1 MNAPEVTLP
10 AGYRITRFYTLARR
24 FPTLIGRLP
33 NGSELPYGPYTVGQF
48 VTAVVLLV
56 GGYWTLPLWGGQRGL
71 LVNAPLLLGVTAGA
85 VMFLRKVPWRGR
97 GPVPILRGAFSSYG
111 SAQGTYRGKALP
123 ARQATRV
130 TGRICIADE
139 RAMSAASSL
148 LRERRAQL
156 PGQAAQVH
164 QDAAASASASAS
176 AQHHVSAG
184 VSTSPPPAPLTA
196 PASAAPA
203 PTSPLTFTARPAP
216 RTARPARP
224 ARAAGAASLSGVQR
238 LRQQAGAA
246 STTGSPNTVG
256 PTAQLAAAGSSR
268 KH

>member
-71 LVNAPLLLGVTAGA
+71 LLNAPLLLGVTAGA

-97 GPVPILRGAFSSYG
+97 GPVPMLRGAFSSYG

-139 RAMSAASSL
+139 RAMSAASTL

-164 QDAAASASASAS
+164 QDAAAS

-203 PTSPLTFTARPAP
+203 PTSTARPAP
-216 RTARPARP
+216 RTARPARA

-246 STTGSPNTVG
+246 STTGSPNTAG